1 MAEMVKLVCKDGE
14 VVEVE
19 RSIAEQSTLVKGLID
34 DGDIE
39 EEIPLAN
46 TKKTTLDKVIRFC
59 EYIKDNAPPQIDKPL
74 RSTELADVTT
84 PWYTDFVNGLEQEE
98 LFELILASNYLDIK
112 PLLEL
117 TCAKVATMIKNKTIP
132 EIRKF
137 FSIENDF
144 TPEEEAQIMEE
155 NKWAEES
162 FWYFV

>member
-144 TPEEEAQIMEE
+144 TPEEEA
-155 NKWAEES
+155 
-162 FWYFV
+162 

>member
-1 MAEMVKLVCKDGE
+1 MAAEMVKLVCKDGE

-46 TKKTTLDKVIRFC
+46 TKKATLDKVIGFC
-59 EYIKDNAPPQIDKPL
+59 TYIKDNAPPQIDKPL

-162 FWYFV
+162 F

>member
-1 MAEMVKLVCKDGE
+1 MVKLVCKDGE

-162 FWYFV
+162 F

>member
-1 MAEMVKLVCKDGE
+1 MAAEMVKLVCKDGE

-46 TKKTTLDKVIRFC
+46 TKKATLDKVIVFC
-59 EYIKDNAPPQIDKPL
+59 QYIKDNAPPQIDKPL
-74 RSTELADVTT
+74 RSTELSDVTT

-112 PLLEL
+112 TLLEL

-162 FWYFV
+162 F

>member
-1 MAEMVKLVCKDGE
+1 MASEMVKLVCKDGE

-46 TKKTTLDKVIRFC
+46 TKKATLDKVINFC
-59 EYIKDNAPPQIDKPL
+59 QYIKDNAPPQIDKPL
-74 RSTELADVTT
+74 RSTELSDVTT

-144 TPEEEAQIMEE
+144 TPEEEA
-155 NKWAEES
+155 
-162 FWYFV
+162 

>member
-1 MAEMVKLVCKDGE
+1 MASAEMVKLVCKDGE

-46 TKKTTLDKVIRFC
+46 TKKATLDKVISFC
-59 EYIKDNAPPQIDKPL
+59 QYIKDNAPPQIDKPL
-74 RSTELADVTT
+74 RSTELSDVTT

-162 FWYFV
+162 F

>member
-1 MAEMVKLVCKDGE
+1 MAEEKVKLVCKDGE
-14 VVEVE
+14 VVEVD
-19 RSIAEQSTLVKGLID
+19 RPIAEQSTLVKGLID

-46 TKKTTLDKVIRFC
+46 TKKQTLDKVIIFC
-59 EYIKDNAPPQIDKPL
+59 SYIKDNAPPQIDKPL

-117 TCAKVATMIKNKTIP
+117 TCAKVATMIKNKSIP
-132 EIRKF
+132 DIRKF

-162 FWYFV
+162 F

>member
-1 MAEMVKLVCKDGE
+1 MTEMVKLVCKDGE

-46 TKKTTLDKVIRFC
+46 TKKATLDKVIKFC

-84 PWYTDFVNGLEQEE
+84 PWYTDYVNGLEQEE

-162 FWYFV
+162 F

>member
-1 MAEMVKLVCKDGE
+1 MVKLVCKDGE

-46 TKKTTLDKVIRFC
+46 TKKATLDKVIKFC

-84 PWYTDFVNGLEQEE
+84 PWYTDYVNGLEQEE

-162 FWYFV
+162 F

>member
-1 MAEMVKLVCKDGE
+1 MASEMVKLVCKDGE

-46 TKKTTLDKVIRFC
+46 TKKATLDKVISFC
-59 EYIKDNAPPQIDKPL
+59 QYIKDNAPPQIDKPL
-74 RSTELADVTT
+74 RSTELSDVTT

-162 FWYFV
+162 F

>member
-1 MAEMVKLVCKDGE
+1 MASAEMVKLVCKDGE

-46 TKKTTLDKVIRFC
+46 TKKATLDKVISFC
-59 EYIKDNAPPQIDKPL
+59 QYIKDNAPPQIDKPL
-74 RSTELADVTT
+74 RSTELSDVTT

-144 TPEEEAQIMEE
+144 TPEEEA
-155 NKWAEES
+155 
-162 FWYFV
+162 

>member
-1 MAEMVKLVCKDGE
+1 M
-14 VVEVE
+14 
-19 RSIAEQSTLVKGLID
+19 
-34 DGDIE
+34 
-39 EEIPLAN
+39 
-46 TKKTTLDKVIRFC
+46 
-59 EYIKDNAPPQIDKPL
+59 
-74 RSTELADVTT
+74 
-84 PWYTDFVNGLEQEE
+84 
-98 LFELILASNYLDIK
+98 ILASNYLDIK

-162 FWYFV
+162 FWSLSKNVEYSIVLLRI

>member
-162 FWYFV
+162 F